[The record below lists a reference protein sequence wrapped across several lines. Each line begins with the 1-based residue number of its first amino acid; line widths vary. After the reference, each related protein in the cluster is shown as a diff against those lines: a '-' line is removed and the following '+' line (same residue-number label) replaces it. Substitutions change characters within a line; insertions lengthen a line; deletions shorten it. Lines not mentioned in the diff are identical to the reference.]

1 MEQGRQYAD
10 KHLKIPHSIV
20 ESKPVKKTI
29 KKEKKIVKKE
39 VQKVQKKVVKVAKK
53 AALKKAN

>member
-39 VQKVQKKVVKVAKK
+39 VQKV
-53 AALKKAN
+53 